1 MTISFIFS
9 LIVVAYLVYLTFYL
23 VKLKKHY
30 HGLVDF
36 TGKDNL
42 TGILDT
48 ILDKMSKNGKEISVL
63 KQGLEDIRNQ
73 GKNHIQKIGFV
84 RYNPFSDIGGDQS
97 FVFALLDDNRT
108 GVVLRSLHNRNTT
121 RWFAKNVKSG
131 KGVDYE
137 LTKEEEKAVILAS
150 EKGGIN

>member
-1 MTISFIFS
+1 MT
-9 LIVVAYLVYLTFYL
+9 VVAYLVYLTFYL

-30 HGLVDF
+30 HRLVDF
-36 TGKDNL
+36 TGKENL

-48 ILDKMSKNGKEISVL
+48 ILDKLSKNGKEINVL
-63 KQGLEDIRNQ
+63 KQALEDIRNQ

-97 FVFALLDDNRT
+97 FVFALLDGNRT
-108 GVVLRSLHNRNTT
+108 GVVLRSLHNRNAT
-121 RWFAKNVKSG
+121 RWFAKNVKNG

-150 EKGGIN
+150 EKGGLN

>member
-9 LIVVAYLVYLTFYL
+9 LTVVAYLVYLTFYL

-30 HGLVDF
+30 HRLVDF
-36 TGKDNL
+36 TGKENL

-48 ILDKMSKNGKEISVL
+48 ILDKLSKNGKEINVL
-63 KQGLEDIRNQ
+63 KQALEDIRNQ

-97 FVFALLDDNRT
+97 FVFALLDGNRT
-108 GVVLRSLHNRNTT
+108 GVVLRSLHNRNAT
-121 RWFAKNVKSG
+121 RWFAKNIKNG
-131 KGVDYE
+131 EGVDYE

-150 EKGGIN
+150 EK